1 MLKKMIVGAI
11 VSATSAC
18 VLGMTGAATASAAQ
32 PQSDASIQQNV
43 APAVAQMRKATETQN
58 PAQLKAAATKLQ
70 TVAKQLEARSGS
82 TKATDQLEAGA
93 AQLKSMANAAGGPSL
108 PQLPAPL
115 CTVVRPVLQAT
126 YDALVAS
133 GLVAI
138 TNQIPIDAN
147 VCKAAAL
154 APKAPSL
161 PGAPNAA
168 SLPVVGHLLNLG
180 G

>member
-18 VLGMTGAATASAAQ
+18 VLGLTGAATASAAQ
-32 PQSDASIQQNV
+32 PQDDANIQNTV
-43 APAVAQMRKATETQN
+43 APAISQLQQATASQN
-58 PAQLKAAATKLQ
+58 PAQLKAAAAKLQ
-70 TVAKQLEARSGS
+70 TVAKQLESRSGS
-82 TKATDQLEAGA
+82 SKATEQLDAGA
-93 AQLKSMANAAGGPSL
+93 AQLKNMANAAGGPSL
-108 PQLPAPL
+108 PQLPEPL

-138 TNQIPIDAN
+138 TNQLPIDAN
-147 VCKAAAL
+147 VCKTATAA
-154 APKAPSL
+154 PAPS
-161 PGAPNAA
+161 A
-168 SLPVVGHLLNLG
+168 SSVPLVGQLLHLG